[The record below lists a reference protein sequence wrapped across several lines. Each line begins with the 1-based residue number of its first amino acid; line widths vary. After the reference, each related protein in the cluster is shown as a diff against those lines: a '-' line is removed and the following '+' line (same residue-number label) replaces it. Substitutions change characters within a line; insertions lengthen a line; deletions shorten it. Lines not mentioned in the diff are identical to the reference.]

1 MLSEGGTITWMGV
14 FVTKLREVFHAL
26 CDVTKGAD
34 FQCVFST
41 GFQRVSAKK
50 RPRRWTFL
58 ISGKFNNNIGTPFM
72 LSTVCTIS

>member
-34 FQCVFST
+34 FQIYVFLT
-41 GFQRVSAKK
+41 QAFRELVQRKD
-50 RPRRWTFL
+50 L
-58 ISGKFNNNIGTPFM
+58 EGG
-72 LSTVCTIS
+72 LS